1 MKLRV
6 GLVGLG
12 SSWQN
17 RHAPILRALADR
29 IEVRGVYEQ
38 VAHRAE
44 RAAEAFGARCFESF
58 RALILAEDIDAILML
73 APQWY
78 GQLPILAA
86 CDSGKAVYC
95 AVALDID
102 LDTAYRLKKRVEQA
116 GIAFMAE
123 LPKRYAPATLRLK
136 ELIATHLGAPR
147 LIFCHQRLVREST
160 AADHAGPP
168 KGMPM
173 HHMVE
178 LVDWCRFLVD
188 REPTS
193 VNGVSHAS
201 GDGPYETD
209 YEMLSLQFATEKNS
223 KLECATAQLSCGH
236 YLPDQWPEA
245 ITFRPPTALQ
255 VACENGVAFID
266 LPDTVTWFDKA
277 GRHRESLESDRPVGE
292 QLLQQFVRGVTS
304 LVRRQSDLND
314 AYRSMAIVLAGRE
327 SEKDGRRIDITPS
340 GTS

>member
-12 SSWQN
+12 SSWQE
-17 RHAPILRALADR
+17 RHAPVLRALADR

-44 RAAEAFGARCFESF
+44 QAATAFDARCFESF

-95 AVALDID
+95 AVALNID
-102 LDTAYRLKKRVEQA
+102 LPTAYRLKKRVEES

-136 ELIATHLGAPR
+136 ELIATQLGEPR
-147 LIFCHQRLVREST
+147 LIFCHQRLVVESSQPDE
-160 AADHAGPP
+160 ARPRR
-168 KGMPM
+168 GMPM

-193 VNGVSHAS
+193 VTGVSHAT
-201 GDGPYETD
+201 GDGPYEAD
-209 YEMLSLQFATEKNS
+209 YEMLSLQFAPPAGEDG
-223 KLECATAQLSCGH
+223 EIATAQLSCGH

-255 VACENGVAFID
+255 VACEHGVAFID
-266 LPDTVTWFDKA
+266 LPATVTWFDKA

-304 LVRRQSDLND
+304 LVRRQADLDD

-327 SEKDGRRIDITPS
+327 SEKEGRRVDLD
-340 GTS
+340 G

>member
-12 SSWQN
+12 STWQH
-17 RHAPILRALADR
+17 RHAPVLRALADR
-29 IEVRGVYEQ
+29 IEIRGVYEQ
-38 VAHRAE
+38 ISHRAE
-44 RAAEAFGARCFESF
+44 QAAEAFGARCFQSF

-95 AVALDID
+95 AVALNID
-102 LDTAYRLKKRVEQA
+102 LETAYRLKKRVEES

-147 LIFCHQRLVREST
+147 LIFCHQRLVVETSSPDDAR
-160 AADHAGPP
+160 PRR
-168 KGMPM
+168 GMPM

-188 REPTS
+188 CEPTS
-193 VNGVSHAS
+193 VSGVAHTS
-201 GDGPYETD
+201 GVGPYETD
-209 YEMLSLQFATEKNS
+209 YEMLSLQFASTRRGEGDS
-223 KLECATAQLSCGH
+223 VTAQLSCGH
-236 YLPDQWPEA
+236 YLPEEWPEA

-255 VACENGVAFID
+255 ICCERGVAFID

-327 SEKDGRRIDITPS
+327 SHKDGRRIDLFD
-340 GTS
+340 

>member
-12 SSWQN
+12 SSWQQ
-17 RHAPILRALADR
+17 RHAPVLRALADR

-44 RAAEAFGARCFESF
+44 QAAEAFGARCFESF

-95 AVALDID
+95 AVALNID
-102 LDTAYRLKKRVEQA
+102 LETAYRLKKRVEQS

-136 ELIATHLGAPR
+136 ELIATHLGPPR
-147 LIFCHQRLVREST
+147 LIFCHQRLLVDNTNEQEQIAKR
-160 AADHAGPP
+160 
-168 KGMPM
+168 GMPM

-193 VNGVSHAS
+193 VTGISHKS
-201 GDGPYETD
+201 GHGPYDTD
-209 YEMLSLQFATEKNS
+209 YEMISLNFSSAVSGDNQPV
-223 KLECATAQLSCGH
+223 TAQLSCGH
-236 YLPDQWPEA
+236 YLPESWPEA
-245 ITFRPPTALQ
+245 ISFRPPTDLQ
-255 VACENGVAFID
+255 IACENGVAFID
-266 LPDTVTWFDKA
+266 LPSTVTWFDNS

-292 QLLQQFVRGVTS
+292 QLLQHFVRAVTS

-327 SEKDGRRIDITPS
+327 SDKDGRRIEIDI
-340 GTS
+340 

>member
-12 SSWQN
+12 SSWQQ
-17 RHAPILRALADR
+17 RHAPVLRALADR

-44 RAAEAFGARCFESF
+44 QAADAFGARCFQSF

-95 AVALDID
+95 AVALNID
-102 LDTAYRLKKRVEQA
+102 LETAYRLKKRVEKA

-136 ELIATHLGAPR
+136 ELIATQLGPPR
-147 LIFCHQRLVREST
+147 LIFCHQRLLVDES
-160 AADHAGPP
+160 ADQDPRP
-168 KGMPM
+168 KRGMPM

-193 VNGVSHAS
+193 VTGVAHRS
-201 GDGPYETD
+201 GTGLYETD
-209 YEMLSLQFATEKNS
+209 YEMLSLSFSAAPHDGDQPV
-223 KLECATAQLSCGH
+223 TAQLSCGH
-236 YLPDQWPEA
+236 YLPDSWPEA
-245 ITFRPPTALQ
+245 ISFRPPTALQ
-255 VACENGVAFID
+255 IACENGVAFID
-266 LPDTVTWFDKA
+266 LPSTVTWFDNS
-277 GRHRESLESDRPVGE
+277 GRHRESLEADRPVGE
-292 QLLQQFVRGVTS
+292 QLLQHFVRAVTS

-327 SEKDGRRIDITPS
+327 SEKEGRRIEI
-340 GTS
+340 GG